1 MYFYL
6 LPQADIFIYGFHLT
20 LSPEGTG
27 AYTCVR
33 GPCIDILEDEPR
45 PCDNLPL
52 STASKLGTAVALFC
66 TSI

>member
-45 PCDNLPL
+45 PCNNLPL
-52 STASKLGTAVALFC
+52 EYCV
-66 TSI
+66 